1 MTSSPGPEDRILAA
15 SLDTLRQMTI
25 PQLEDERDS
34 LRKHLEEAIE
44 MAEEMIDAVI
54 IEKRYALAIN

>member
-1 MTSSPGPEDRILAA
+1 MALSPEDLILAA
-15 SLDTLRQMTI
+15 SLDTLRQMTVR
-25 PQLEDERDS
+25 QLEAERDG

-54 IEKRYALAIN
+54 IEKRYALAMN